1 MTLENTI
8 LECFYRINLQR
19 VKLPPHVRQQRLQG
33 ESSNIKLQNKLI
45 RQYFHFEW
53 LFFLR
58 DNLKLSN
65 SGIFNAEWWYIRS
78 LTKINEN
85 TMGQISL
92 HDGFKNKPNLSQFEL
107 FFYQFSKEAG
117 FVWVQSTLTS
127 ISNKHFHLTHYREK
141 LLKKTVTQKYQSNSI
156 FGQFLRYPLSRI
168 KFHIKTK
175 LNLF

>member
-1 MTLENTI
+1 MRKPWE
-8 LECFYRINLQR
+8 
-19 VKLPPHVRQQRLQG
+19 
-33 ESSNIKLQNKLI
+33 
-45 RQYFHFEW
+45 
-53 LFFLR
+53 
-58 DNLKLSN
+58 
-65 SGIFNAEWWYIRS
+65 
-78 LTKINEN
+78 
-85 TMGQISL
+85 QISL

-107 FFYQFSKEAG
+107 FIYQFSKEAG

>member
-1 MTLENTI
+1 M
-8 LECFYRINLQR
+8 RI
-19 VKLPPHVRQQRLQG
+19 PW
-33 ESSNIKLQNKLI
+33 E
-45 RQYFHFEW
+45 
-53 LFFLR
+53 
-58 DNLKLSN
+58 
-65 SGIFNAEWWYIRS
+65 
-78 LTKINEN
+78 
-85 TMGQISL
+85 QISL

-127 ISNKHFHLTHYREK
+127 ISNKHFHLTHYGEK

-175 LNLF
+175 LNLFLFSVICLCELRMHNITDIS

>member
-58 DNLKLSN
+58 DKLKLSN

-85 TMGQISL
+85 TMGTDQFTWWTQKTNQIC
-92 HDGFKNKPNLSQFEL
+92 HNLNC
-107 FFYQFSKEAG
+107 FSIN
-117 FVWVQSTLTS
+117 F
-127 ISNKHFHLTHYREK
+127 
-141 LLKKTVTQKYQSNSI
+141 LKKPAL
-156 FGQFLRYPLSRI
+156 FGYRAPLLASQINTFISHITEKNCWKKPWHKNIRVIRFLDSFWDI
-168 KFHIKTK
+168 H
-175 LNLF
+175 